1 MNDENAADALP
12 LKGRVPAVLL
22 LVFCCWH
29 AVFLVISI
37 VPQRPGQEDRGT
49 LPMNLYGQLAA
60 GNQGWKM
67 FETIPLLHSLDA
79 RIEIEDGAGGRK
91 TVGSVLPGF
100 APYPKPELSR
110 HYILLHRLLLSS
122 SSPSQLEAY
131 LRRVDDHLSALR
143 GPAVRGHW
151 SLVIDAEYTRTLI
164 YSRRDGE
171 LYVFATRSFTPAK
184 PGGVAP

>member
-1 MNDENAADALP
+1 MNDENVAGDLP
-12 LKGRVPAVLL
+12 VKGRVLSVLL

-29 AVFLVISI
+29 AVFLIISV
-37 VPQRPGQEDRGT
+37 VPQRTGQEDRISA
-49 LPMNLYGQLAA
+49 PMNLYGMLAA
-60 GNQGWKM
+60 GSQGWKM

-79 RIEIEDGAGGRK
+79 RIEIEDEAGGR
-91 TVGSVLPGF
+91 TSVGSVLPGL

-110 HYILLHRLLLSS
+110 HYILLHRMLLSS
-122 SSPSQLEAY
+122 SSPSHLEAY

-164 YSRRDGE
+164 YSRRDGG
-171 LYVFATRSFTPAK
+171 LYVFATRSFTPAN